1 MILRHA
7 VRALAVAL
15 FLVNAATAEEK
26 TLYQKPSTFSNI
38 IVTEDEQGLRTMR
51 FEVGGAR
58 QTVAKIDDPDHLE
71 LAYSRSMPAAMTL
84 VAEPKR
90 ALIVGL
96 GGGTIPRF
104 LRKHFPQLAID
115 VVEIDPDVVTVAK
128 KFFGVQEDDK
138 LHLFVDD
145 GRQFISRARNKY
157 DIIFLDAF
165 SADSI
170 PYHLATREFLAEVKL
185 ALTERGIVAANVWS
199 SGSNRLYSS
208 MIRTYESS
216 FPAVYL
222 IDVANSGNRIVVCMA
237 KAEALERDAFARRAT
252 ELSKATGMRVDLGE
266 AVKFGFR
273 AVKDDSAD
281 GRVLTDAAGRSR
293 AG

>member
-1 MILRHA
+1 MIFRHA
-7 VRALAVAL
+7 VRALAVSL
-15 FLVNAATAEEK
+15 FLLNAAVAEEK
-26 TLYQKPSTFSNI
+26 TLYQKLSTFSNI

-115 VVEIDPDVVTVAK
+115 VVEIDPDVVAVAK
-128 KFFGVQEDDK
+128 QFFGVQEDDK
-138 LHLFVDD
+138 LRLFVDD
-145 GRQFISRARNKY
+145 GRQFISRARSQY

-170 PYHLATREFLAEVKL
+170 PYHLATREFLGEVRR
-185 ALTERGIVAANVWS
+185 ALTEGGIVAANVWS

-208 MIRTYESS
+208 MIRTYEAA

-222 IDVANSGNRIVVCMA
+222 IDVAGSGNRIVLGLS
-237 KAEALERDAFARRAT
+237 KPEAIEREAFARRAT
-252 ELSKATGMRVDLGE
+252 EMSKKTGMRLDLGE
-266 AVKFGFR
+266 SVKFGFR
-273 AVKDDSAD
+273 PVKDDGAD